1 MHKFPSNRR
10 LIVALFMLV
19 IAACYSIGLN
29 AQRISETNVNVIAG
43 KSTLIDSITHPDLVL
58 VKEVNLNSP
67 DFTVGIVNGAGYGT
81 VRINP
86 THTFTGVRQATVE
99 YILDVNG
106 TMTSN
111 YRIYNI
117 NFTNSMVKVN
127 DDVVMWDG
135 QGTLNIDVKANDIYS
150 YSGATLR
157 INQSSGIAG
166 INNGSITYSNPSFTG
181 PDYVHYTL
189 TDSLGTSDHGIIK
202 IEPEIPA
209 PTENVQYNFTLN
221 YLATKAI
228 SIPANFV
235 KILDPFQGELLQTS
249 GVGHFVYKP
258 YDEAGLDTFKFAY
271 NGDTITYVAKILDV
285 QKDPGLIKND
295 VVYVAENSTVS
306 FDVFKNDLI
315 QNLPIDTFSPQL
327 IHDTL
332 GVFSYNAGGKG
343 AKNFFY
349 KATTA
354 IGQETGKIN
363 VKIDNFV
370 PNQDIPYV
378 FEVLKNQSLTIEY
391 NMPID
396 GYTFTLD
403 QNQAPQNAAVIIA
416 YDSLAVSCGTSYGKA
431 IIHFIPDNNFIGS
444 QDFVVNY
451 CVGSQCTPIKITVN
465 TINEASGACP
475 CIDNCVY
482 KGDLNNDGRVDKD
495 DLLILGRYL
504 GYSGPQRTGLGLT
517 ANIGELSQEW
527 EATSVYDTN
536 LKHADSNGD
545 GFLTADDATAIYDN
559 YGKLNKFVK
568 KEQLTSKEYDL
579 KITIEPA
586 EADSGDLVTVYYSL
600 GTNSK
605 PINDVFGI
613 SFGTS
618 FDWGDSSS
626 VVNEFYNNSW
636 FTDNSPNLSFFKQI
650 SNGVFRHALTRTSG
664 SGISGNGAIGQMS
677 VIVDEADGFKDSEN
691 SEYYT
696 GSIITDEIII
706 EDSEGNK
713 FSLPEA
719 SATIKIN
726 KKKREIYPNSDQLI
740 AYPNPTDNVIFLHFN
755 GGNIIQEVEVSNS
768 FGNVIGNYANINS
781 QSYQIPMLNL
791 ASGIY
796 FLKVRT
802 DKALVNKKVV
812 KR

>member
-29 AQRISETNVNVIAG
+29 AQRISERNVNVIAG
-43 KSTLIDSITHPDLVL
+43 ISTRIDSITHPDLVL

-67 DFTVGIVNGAGYGT
+67 DFTVGIVNGTGYGT

-86 THTFTGVRQATVE
+86 THAFTGVRQATVE
-99 YILDVNG
+99 YIIDVNG

-117 NFTNSMVKVN
+117 NFTNSLVKVN
-127 DDVVMWDG
+127 DDVVVWDG
-135 QGTLNIDVKANDIYS
+135 QDTLSIDVKANDVYS
-150 YSGATLR
+150 YSGSTLR
-157 INQSSGIAG
+157 INQSSGNAG
-166 INNGSITYSNPSFTG
+166 ISNGLITYSNPSFTG
-181 PDYVHYTL
+181 PDYIHYTL
-189 TDSLGTSDHGIIK
+189 TDSLGTSDHGVIK
-202 IEPEIPA
+202 IEQEIQA

-228 SIPANFV
+228 TVPANFA
-235 KILDPFQGELLQTS
+235 KIQDPFQGELLQTS

-258 YDEAGLDTFKFAY
+258 YDETGLDTFKFAY

-332 GVFSYNAGGKG
+332 GLFSYNAGGKG

-370 PNQDIPYV
+370 PDQEIPYV

-416 YDSLAVSCGTSYGKA
+416 YDSLAVSCGTTYGKA
-431 IIHFIPDNNFIGS
+431 IIHFMPDNNFIGS

-451 CVGSQCTPIKITVN
+451 CVNGSQCTPIKITVN
-465 TINEASGACP
+465 TINEASGTCP

-504 GYSGPQRTGLGLT
+504 GYSGPQRTSLGLT
-517 ANIGELSQEW
+517 ANIGETSPEW
-527 EATSVYDTN
+527 GATSVYDTN

-545 GFLTADDATAIYDN
+545 GYLTADDANAIYDN

-568 KEQLTSKEYDL
+568 KEQLSSKEYDL

-605 PINDVFGI
+605 PVNDVFGI
-613 SFGTS
+613 SYGTS

-626 VVNEFYNNSW
+626 VVNEFYDNSW

-650 SNGVFRHALTRTSG
+650 SDGIFRHALTRTSG
-664 SGISGNGAIGQMS
+664 SGISGNGVIGQMS
-677 VIVDEADGFKDSEN
+677 IIVEEADGVREEN
-691 SEYYT
+691 ADY
-696 GSIITDEIII
+696 SIRTIVTDEIIM

-713 FSLPEA
+713 YSIPDA

-726 KKKREIYPNSDQLI
+726 RRKKDQNLSPEKLI
-740 AYPNPTDNVIFLHFN
+740 VYPNPYDNVFFLHFN
-755 GGNIIQEVEVSNS
+755 GGNIIQDITLYNNLGNEVMN
-768 FGNVIGNYANINS
+768 IKNINS
-781 QSYQIPMLNL
+781 IETQIPAENL
-791 ASGIY
+791 TSGIY
-796 FLKVRT
+796 WLKVKT
-802 DKALVNKKVV
+802 DKGVVNKKVI
-812 KR
+812 KK